1 MADIHLFIWQGLWYD
16 YKTKCDLIC
25 LFDEDK
31 NQQKEHLLRRLLLPK
46 DLNLYYIETKR
57 HLNLEIYQI
66 QLVLKL
72 STWLNGY

>member
-1 MADIHLFIWQGLWYD
+1 MF
-16 YKTKCDLIC
+16 
-25 LFDEDK
+25 FDEDK